1 MDIKNKDLLKV
12 KTVQTHTRTIPL
24 FTSIVLHAAGKDL
37 TFLINRWAQTS

>member
-12 KTVQTHTRTIPL
+12 KTVQTHTHN
-24 FTSIVLHAAGKDL
+24 SIVYQYRSARCGKDL

>member
-37 TFLINRWAQTS
+37 TFLINR